1 MKQSKHPP
9 PHQTS
14 CERRS
19 RRSHPT
25 TCSSRAI
32 RACHISCESFLKR
45 TLNATMHSSE
55 ARENYTRPALPQR
68 QDQPFQSLRQR
79 ELLHALF
86 VLPFVTTLRTFPQDS
101 LRPLR
106 PRAVVPIVPDDTK
119 RCLSPFVIRY
129 RSHS

>member
-32 RACHISCESFLKR
+32 RARHTSGESFLKR
-45 TLNATMHSSE
+45 TLNATVHSSE
-55 ARENYTRPALPQR
+55 ARENCTRRAHAPG
-68 QDQPFQSLRQR
+68 QDQLFQLLRQR
-79 ELLHALF
+79 EFLHGLL
-86 VLPFVTTLRTFPQDS
+86 VLPFVTTPHTFPQDY

-106 PRAVVPIVPDDTK
+106 PRAVVPI
-119 RCLSPFVIRY
+119 
-129 RSHS
+129 

>member
-32 RACHISCESFLKR
+32 SARHIFCESFLKR
-45 TLNATMHSSE
+45 TLSATVHSSE
-55 ARENYTRPALPQR
+55 ARENYTRPTLPQR
-68 QDQPFQSLRQR
+68 QDQPFQLFGQP
-79 ELLHALF
+79 EFLHGLF
-86 VLPFVTTLRTFPQDS
+86 VLPFVTTLRTFPQGS

-106 PRAVVPIVPDDTK
+106 PRAVVPIVRNDTK
-119 RCLSPFVIRY
+119 RCPSPFVIR
-129 RSHS
+129 